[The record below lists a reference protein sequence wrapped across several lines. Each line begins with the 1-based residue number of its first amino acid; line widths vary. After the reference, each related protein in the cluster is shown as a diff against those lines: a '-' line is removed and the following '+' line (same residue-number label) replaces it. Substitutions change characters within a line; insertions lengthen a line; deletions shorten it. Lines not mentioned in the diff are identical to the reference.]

1 MEARKALS
9 LNSNLLNKRG
19 KMPLQ
24 TQQPFWRYAIFQI
37 FAGFTLLFLLLAL
50 LTSYFS
56 LFPPSVSVQLSLDL
70 SSSTYESTGTQLF
83 NGSGTIMEQELQAVK
98 AYVERNQELPKP
110 NLLSVSGF
118 ANQVVP
124 ITNQFSSDKQQI
136 NQAIDQEV
144 QPNLADKIGGGTNMD
159 LAVEDGLSQLRSQ
172 TLRCKQILVI
182 TDGVFELDQ
191 GKIDAA
197 KQQNVKLN
205 FLIAG
210 QPVAPAVN
218 TWAQQTGGI
227 ALSATPDNISQL
239 LSGQIFNRFN
249 SNPLT
254 PLFYALAWICAMWM
268 LLLPLER
275 IMFKYLKIR
284 IDYAGK
290 IALYNAIFWTIFTPI
305 TLYLIGIN
313 PLDKC

>member
-1 MEARKALS
+1 MK
-9 LNSNLLNKRG
+9 
-19 KMPLQ
+19 
-24 TQQPFWRYAIFQI
+24 
-37 FAGFTLLFLLLAL
+37 
-50 LTSYFS
+50 
-56 LFPPSVSVQLSLDL
+56 
-70 SSSTYESTGTQLF
+70 
-83 NGSGTIMEQELQAVK
+83 QELQAVK

-110 NLLSVSGF
+110 NLLSISGF
-118 ANQVVP
+118 ADQVVP
-124 ITNQFSSDKQQI
+124 ITNQFSSDQQQI
-136 NQAIDQEV
+136 NQAIDQKIQQI
-144 QPNLADKIGGGTNMD
+144 QPNLAKNIGFGTNMD
-159 LAVEDGLSQLRSQ
+159 SAVKDGLSQLRSQ

-275 IMFKYLKIR
+275 IMFKFLKIR